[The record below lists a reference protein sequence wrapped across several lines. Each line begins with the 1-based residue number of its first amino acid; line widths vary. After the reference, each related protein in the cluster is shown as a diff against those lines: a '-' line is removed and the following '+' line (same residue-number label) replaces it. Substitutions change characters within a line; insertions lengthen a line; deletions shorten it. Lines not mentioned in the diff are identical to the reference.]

1 MQKAWLG
8 LLIFVLGC
16 WDQEQGPPGELIGT
30 FEARGLMVEQS
41 CGAAV
46 PAPDPL
52 ELTFDLRSEP
62 PGRAYYLRRNGPLF
76 AGVEKDG
83 EYRFQVSQSWTVIE
97 PDRFR
102 GYPGCSVTQ
111 RDVFTFEIETV
122 DGGIEGDAGVGDSS
136 AADAGSEPSRMSLS
150 GSQTTDIEPLTGSD
164 CTPAVA
170 AAGGPFLS
178 LPCRVG
184 YVLTGSGVAVE

>member
-1 MQKAWLG
+1 
-8 LLIFVLGC
+8 
-16 WDQEQGPPGELIGT
+16 
-30 FEARGLMVEQS
+30 MVEQS
-41 CGAAV
+41 CGSAV

-83 EYRFQVSQSWTVIE
+83 EYQFKVSQSWTVIE

-111 RDVFTFEIETV
+111 QDVFSFEVDTV
-122 DGGIEGDAGVGDSS
+122 DAGMEGDAGVGDSS
-136 AADAGSEPSRMSLS
+136 DADAGGDPALMTLS
-150 GSQTTDIEPLTGSD
+150 GSQTTDIVPLTGSD

-170 AAGGPFLS
+170 AAGGPFLA
-178 LPCRVG
+178 LPCRVE